1 MLHKN
6 HNISI
11 IVNGKQVE
19 LGSQSQ
25 LNLRLN
31 NVVYNPEK
39 TTSTQAEY
47 SYEFELP
54 ATPHNNKIFD
64 YANNLS
70 KLNKFH
76 NKWNAE
82 VYADGTLIFE
92 GSLTIS
98 SFKDGK
104 YTCNL
109 VIIKIYSLENIFG
122 NDTMNKINWKVP
134 YEGFETMNAINGNA
148 DSKYYFP
155 LVSYGVFEKDPYH
168 SDEIANDYTSKFQ
181 FDEWNKWYYSSFY
194 PSLNMLETLR
204 KCFEYKGYNVGG
216 TVFQDKYLNNI
227 YMSTNLADGQVPEYN
242 LGNPKF
248 GKASISFSWSNGTV
262 NGGNATNTYT
272 GYEQDLDF
280 PYMYVNNL
288 RGHFGG
294 SKDQIGTW
302 TSEAWNF
309 ESVNIWNMLSSK
321 NGGSAK
327 KTEKTY
333 LFDDGEG
340 VIVIPTDGFYKIHLD
355 CRVTLQSKFNG
366 GNVTVNINQID
377 GTDIVEKDNVNIKQ
391 NLKENTPIEIQLVKN
406 YDDDIELIKG
416 KWNLDYL
423 DGNPNNTT
431 FQSQA
436 NRKEWLT
443 CFPQEDLLGAD
454 SPTKT
459 EGVVSKS
466 INSGYGFKGSIV
478 FPDGGGSN
486 TGGTSSGTGGGTGG
500 GTFSGGGHS
509 FGGRRAKA
517 NIKTGLGSST
527 SGKQGDNI
535 GYVYKDGEIMGYDP
549 LVNENFIC
557 GASSF
562 MKGTVSVIKN
572 GYSWSKSNSTKN
584 ESFYPANG
592 YQFVTNPNGEY
603 SYSSTT
609 YNENSYINCPSARI
623 LNGENTL
630 DFSIDCCVYL
640 YRNDILELMAV
651 QRAFEGSI
659 PYYYCSASG
668 NLSIQ
673 AMSSRHYEIL
683 KANNFQ
689 YYSNT
694 EFDTHLN
701 LANFLSSSQNISE
714 WVQGILNAYNLEMI
728 QDGKNI
734 LINTQKMNMNDSKG
748 VVSIDDRVNTSDIES
763 EIIDYPK
770 SMAVKY
776 KIDTDEWGFEKTVPQ
791 THINDDDWKDYG
803 DSGFTTIQLSD
814 RDDASTEEKSLPFS
828 YTYYDYFT
836 WYNVDENGKINKDD
850 SMIMNIPIIS
860 KSTPMIESYS
870 YDESMKGDG
879 YGQPQRF
886 WFRGSDTGKY
896 VYSTSLPKE
905 KMNLVLPKNIWDNLN
920 LSYKNDERSILTEYF
935 NIVPSLESNYINVDV
950 YLTPNEYNMIK
961 NGAYVNVDSD
971 LYIVCEVDGY
981 DPTGG
986 NKTTLKLMK
995 KS

>member
-11 IVNGKQVE
+11 IVNGKYIE

-25 LNLRLN
+25 LNLRIN

-39 TTSTQAEY
+39 ISSTQAEY

-54 ATPHNNKIFD
+54 ATPDNNKVFD

-92 GSLTIS
+92 GTLTIS

-122 NDTMNKINWKVP
+122 EDTMNKIDWKVP
-134 YEGFETMNAINGNA
+134 YDGFETMNAINGNK

-155 LVSYGVFEKDPYH
+155 LVSYGVFDKDPYNK
-168 SDEIANDYTSKFQ
+168 DEIASDYTSKFQ

-194 PSLNMLETLR
+194 PSLNMLETLK

-216 TVFQDKYLNNI
+216 TVFKDKYLNDI

-242 LGNPKF
+242 LGNPRF
-248 GKASISFSWSNGTV
+248 GKASINFNWKNGTV
-262 NGGNATNTYT
+262 NGSSSGSVVDAYT
-272 GYEQDLDF
+272 GYQQDLDF
-280 PYMYVNNL
+280 PYMYVNNT
-288 RGHFGG
+288 RGRLSG
-294 SKDQIGTW
+294 QR
-302 TSEAWNF
+302 ELENWNF
-309 ESVNIWNMLSSK
+309 GRIKVWNMLSSK
-321 NGGSAK
+321 NGGSSTK
-327 KTEKTY
+327 NGKTY

-340 VIVIPTDGFYKIHLD
+340 VVVIPTDGFYKIHLD
-355 CRVTLQSKFNG
+355 CRVNLQNQFNG
-366 GNVTVNINQID
+366 GNVTANLNVVEDNNIK
-377 GTDIVEKDNVNIKQ
+377 EKENLSIKQ

-406 YDDDIELIKG
+406 YSDDIELIKG
-416 KWNLDYL
+416 KWNLNFY

-431 FQSQA
+431 YQKHS

-443 CFPQEDLLGAD
+443 CFPQEDLYGAD
-454 SPTKT
+454 APTKT
-459 EGVVSKS
+459 EGIVKKS
-466 INSGYGFKGSIV
+466 VITLGGFRGSET
-478 FPDGGGSN
+478 SS
-486 TGGTSSGTGGGTGG
+486 SSGTGS
-500 GTFSGGGHS
+500 SGGGVTMD
-509 FGGRRAKA
+509 GRRVSSR
-517 NIKTGLGSST
+517 NWGSGNFDGRRGST
-527 SGKQGDNI
+527 NV
-535 GYVYKDGEIMGYDP
+535 GYVYQDGEIMGYDP
-549 LVNENFIC
+549 VVNPNFIC

-572 GYSWSKSNSTKN
+572 GYSWSKSTADKN
-584 ESFYPANG
+584 ESFYTANG
-592 YQFVTNPNGEY
+592 YQFVTYENEAY

-609 YNENSYINCPSARI
+609 YNEGTYINSPVARVS
-623 LNGENTL
+623 NSEKTL
-630 DFSIDCCVYL
+630 DFSVDCCVYL

-651 QRAFEGSI
+651 QRAFEGSV
-659 PYYYCSASG
+659 PNYYCSASG
-668 NLSIQ
+668 NLTIQ
-673 AMSSRHYEIL
+673 AMSPRHYAIL

-694 EFDTHLN
+694 EFDTQLN
-701 LANFLSSSQNISE
+701 LANFLSRSQKISE

-728 QDGKNI
+728 QDGNNI
-734 LINTQKMNMNDSKG
+734 LINTQKMNMDDSKG
-748 VVSIDDRVNTSDIES
+748 VVSIDDRVNTSEIES

-770 SMAVKY
+770 SIAIKY

-791 THINDDDWKDYG
+791 THINDDDWKNWG
-803 DSGFTTIQLSD
+803 DSGFTTIQLND

-836 WYNVDENGKINKDD
+836 WYNVDENGKINKND
-850 SMIMNIPIIS
+850 SMTMNLPVIS
-860 KSTPMIESYS
+860 KSTPMVESYN
-870 YDESMKGDG
+870 YEESMKSDG

-886 WFRGSDTGKY
+886 WFRGKDTGKF

-905 KMNLVLPKNIWDNLN
+905 RMNLILPTNIWNNSKDPVLN

-950 YLTPNEYNMIK
+950 YLTPQEFNMLK

-971 LYIVCEVDGY
+971 LYIVCEIDGF

>member
-11 IVNGKQVE
+11 IVNGKYIE

-25 LNLRLN
+25 LNLRIN

-39 TTSTQAEY
+39 ISSTQAEY

-54 ATPHNNKIFD
+54 ATPNNNKVFD

-92 GSLTIS
+92 GTLTIS
-98 SFKDGK
+98 AYKDGK

-109 VIIKIYSLENIFG
+109 VIIKIYSLETIFG
-122 NDTMNKINWKVP
+122 DDTMNKIDWKVP
-134 YEGFETMNAINGNA
+134 YDGFETMNAINGNQA
-148 DSKYYFP
+148 SKYYFP
-155 LVSYGVFEKDPYH
+155 LVSYGVFEKDPYNK
-168 SDEIANDYTSKFQ
+168 DEIANDYTSKFQ

-194 PSLNMLETLR
+194 PSLNMLETLK

-216 TVFQDKYLNNI
+216 TVFKDKYLNDI
-227 YMSTNLADGQVPEYN
+227 YMSTNLADGQVPQYN
-242 LGNPKF
+242 LGNPRF
-248 GKASISFSWSNGTV
+248 GKASINFNWKNGTV
-262 NGGNATNTYT
+262 NGNYVTSPYT

-280 PYMYVNNL
+280 PYMYVNNV
-288 RGHFGG
+288 RGHFGN
-294 SKDQIGTW
+294 SQEQVESRTL
-302 TSEAWNF
+302 EAWNF
-309 ESVNIWNMLSSK
+309 ESIKVWNMLSSK
-321 NGGSAK
+321 NGGSST
-327 KTEKTY
+327 KTDKTY

-340 VIVIPTDGFYKIHLD
+340 VIVIPADGFYKIHLD
-355 CRVTLQSKFNG
+355 CRVNLQNSFNG
-366 GNVTVNINQID
+366 GNVTANINVID
-377 GTDIVEKDNVNIKQ
+377 DKDIKEKDNVSIKQ

-406 YDDDIELIKG
+406 YSDDIELIKG
-416 KWNLDYL
+416 KWNLNYY

-431 FQSQA
+431 YQRQA
-436 NRKEWLT
+436 NRREWLT
-443 CFPQEDLLGAD
+443 CFPQEDLYGAD
-454 SPTKT
+454 APTKT
-459 EGVVSKS
+459 NGIITKSVSK
-466 INSGYGFKGSIV
+466 F
-478 FPDGGGSN
+478 GGSRN
-486 TGGTSSGTGGGTGG
+486 RSQTSDDSGDKSTYTDRSDENRG
-500 GTFSGGGHS
+500 

-517 NIKTGLGSST
+517 NGRTWGGGTVVPRQGT
-527 SGKQGDNI
+527 SI
-535 GYVYKDGEIMGYDP
+535 GYVYRDGEIMAYDP
-549 LVNENFIC
+549 VVNPNFIC

-572 GYSWSKSNSTKN
+572 GYSWSKSTADKN

-592 YQFVTNPNGEY
+592 YQFVTNPNAQY
-603 SYSSTT
+603 TYSSTT
-609 YNENSYINCPSARI
+609 YNEGTYINCPGARVS
-623 LNGENTL
+623 NSEKTL
-630 DFSIDCCVYL
+630 DFSVDCCVYL
-640 YRNDILELMAV
+640 YRNDIVELMAV
-651 QRAFEGSI
+651 QRAFEGSM
-659 PYYYCSASG
+659 PDYYCSASG
-668 NLSIQ
+668 NLTIQ
-673 AMSSRHYEIL
+673 AMSPRHYAIL

-694 EFDTHLN
+694 EFDTQLN
-701 LANFLSSSQNISE
+701 IANFLSNSQKISE

-728 QDGKNI
+728 QDGNNI
-734 LINTQKMNMNDSKG
+734 LINTQKMNMDENKG
-748 VVSIDDRVNTSDIES
+748 VVSIDDRVNTSEIES

-770 SMAVKY
+770 SIAIKY

-791 THINDDDWKDYG
+791 THINDDDWKNWG
-803 DSGFTTIQLSD
+803 DSGFTTIELND
-814 RDDASTEEKSLPFS
+814 RDDSTTEEKSLPFS

-836 WYNVDENGKINKDD
+836 WYNVDENGKINKND
-850 SMIMNIPIIS
+850 SMTMNLPVIS
-860 KSTPMIESYS
+860 KSTPMIESYN
-870 YDESMKGDG
+870 YEESMKSDG
-879 YGQPQRF
+879 FGQPQRF
-886 WFRGSDTGKY
+886 WFRGRDTGKF

-905 KMNLVLPKNIWDNLN
+905 RMNLILPTNIWNNSKDPVLN

-950 YLTPNEYNMIK
+950 YLTPQEYNMIK

-971 LYIVCEVDGY
+971 LYVVCEVDGF

-986 NKTTLKLMK
+986 NKTSLKLMK

>member
-11 IVNGKQVE
+11 IVNGKYIE

-25 LNLRLN
+25 LNLRIN

-39 TTSTQAEY
+39 ISSTQAEY

-54 ATPHNNKIFD
+54 ATPNNNKVFD

-92 GSLTIS
+92 GTLTIS
-98 SFKDGK
+98 AYKDGK

-122 NDTMNKINWKVP
+122 DDTMNKIDWKVP
-134 YEGFETMNAINGNA
+134 YDGFETMNAINGNPN
-148 DSKYYFP
+148 SKYYFP
-155 LVSYGVFEKDPYH
+155 LVSYGVFDKDPYNK
-168 SDEIANDYTSKFQ
+168 DEIANDYTSKFQ

-194 PSLNMLETLR
+194 PSLNMLEVLK

-216 TVFQDKYLNNI
+216 TVFKDKYLNDI

-242 LGNPKF
+242 LGNPRF
-248 GKASISFSWSNGTV
+248 GKASINFNWKNGTV
-262 NGGNATNTYT
+262 NGSSSNSVVDAYT
-272 GYEQDLDF
+272 GYQQDLDF
-280 PYMYVNNL
+280 PYMYVNNT
-288 RGHFGG
+288 RGTLSG
-294 SKDQIGTW
+294 SR
-302 TSEAWNF
+302 ELENWNF
-309 ESVNIWNMLSSK
+309 GSVKVWNMLASK
-321 NGGSAK
+321 NGGSSTK
-327 KTEKTY
+327 NGKTY

-340 VIVIPTDGFYKIHLD
+340 VVVIPTDGFYKIHLD
-355 CRVTLQSKFNG
+355 CRVNLQNQFNG
-366 GNVTVNINQID
+366 GNVTANLNV
-377 GTDIVEKDNVNIKQ
+377 VEGNNVKEKENLSIKQ

-406 YDDDIELIKG
+406 YSDDIELIKG
-416 KWNLDYL
+416 KWNLNFY

-431 FQSQA
+431 YQNHS

-443 CFPQEDLLGAD
+443 CFPQEDLYGAD

-459 EGVVSKS
+459 EGIVKKS
-466 INSGYGFKGSIV
+466 VITLGGFRGSET
-478 FPDGGGSN
+478 SS
-486 TGGTSSGTGGGTGG
+486 SSGT
-500 GTFSGGGHS
+500 SGGGGVS
-509 FGGRRAKA
+509 MGGRRVSSRDW
-517 NIKTGLGSST
+517 GSGNFDGRRGST
-527 SGKQGDNI
+527 NV
-535 GYVYKDGEIMGYDP
+535 GYVYQDGEIMAYDP
-549 LVNENFIC
+549 VVNPNFIC

-572 GYSWSKSNSTKN
+572 GYSWSKSTADKN

-592 YQFVTNPNGEY
+592 YQFVTYENEAY

-609 YNENSYINCPSARI
+609 YNEGTYINSPVARVS
-623 LNGENTL
+623 NSEKTL
-630 DFSIDCCVYL
+630 DFSVDCCVYL

-651 QRAFEGSI
+651 QRAFEGRV
-659 PYYYCSASG
+659 PNYYCSASG
-668 NLSIQ
+668 NLTIQ
-673 AMSSRHYEIL
+673 AMSPRHYAIL

-694 EFDTHLN
+694 EFDTQLN
-701 LANFLSSSQNISE
+701 LANFLSRSQKISE

-734 LINTQKMNMNDSKG
+734 LINTQKMNMDEIKG
-748 VVSIDDRVNTSDIES
+748 VVSIDDRVNTSEIES

-770 SMAVKY
+770 SIAIKY

-791 THINDDDWKDYG
+791 SHINDDDWKDWG
-803 DSGFTTIQLSD
+803 DSGFTTIQLND
-814 RDDASTEEKSLPFS
+814 RDDSTAEEKSLPFS

-836 WYNVDENGKINKDD
+836 WYNVDENGKINKND
-850 SMIMNIPIIS
+850 SMTMNLPVIS
-860 KSTPMIESYS
+860 KSTPMVESYN
-870 YDESMKGDG
+870 YEESMKSDG

-886 WFRGSDTGKY
+886 WFRGSDTGKF

-905 KMNLVLPKNIWDNLN
+905 RMNLILPTNIWNNSKDPVLN

-971 LYIVCEVDGY
+971 LYVVCEVDGF